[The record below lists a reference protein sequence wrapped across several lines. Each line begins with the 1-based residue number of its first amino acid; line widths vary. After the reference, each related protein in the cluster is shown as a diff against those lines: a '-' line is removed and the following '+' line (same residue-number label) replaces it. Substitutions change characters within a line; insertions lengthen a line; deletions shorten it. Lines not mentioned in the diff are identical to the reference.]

1 MELVDIREWS
11 SNDDLLNK
19 IKSISINQNSDEI
32 PHEIERKWLVN
43 QQIIYFLTA
52 VKNISHKH
60 TFMTQGYLSVD
71 PEIRYRTN
79 KEMKENS
86 EIEHFLSYKTD
97 GELIREEYE
106 FQITPESGK
115 IFEGLINNDKNIKL
129 YNGNKFIIKDYYE
142 VYYADNIK
150 FQISVVDNR
159 RDFVY
164 LEIEFPDADSA
175 NRYNFADD
183 IQPFI
188 IREVTSEKKYKMKN
202 YWAQTRL

>member
-11 SNDDLLNK
+11 SFDDLLNK

-60 TFMTQGYLSVD
+60 TFITQGYLSVD